1 MYLRQ
6 LFPATLKTEPAGIEY
21 QIHEFPNGLRMVHR
35 QVPTTRIAHC
45 GFILDIGS
53 RDEDLNQIGIAHF
66 WEHMAF
72 KGTEKRK
79 AFHILNRLEILGGEI
94 NAYTT
99 KEKIAFH
106 ASLLASHF
114 EKAVDLLSDITFH
127 SVFPEKEILKE
138 RNVIL
143 EEMAMYQDAPDDAI
157 QDEFDSL
164 LFPNHPLGNNILGT
178 EASVA
183 AFTRNDFVDFY
194 GQNVGSGRL
203 MFSSVGPFDMKTAIR
218 KAGPFLEAAP
228 HLTGGKVRQ
237 APEALIPRKETKKVQ
252 GQQAHFM
259 LGCRSYALANE
270 KRLPFFL
277 LNNILGGPALNSRL
291 NLSLREKHGLVY
303 TVEAN
308 YAPYL
313 DTGAFSVY
321 LGTEPKNLGKARLL
335 VEKEISSL
343 YKQELSP
350 TRLSQAKEQLKGQLA
365 MAEEGNQMF
374 MLMLGKSILDM
385 GKVESLAEIF
395 AAIDAIKAGQLREI
409 AEESWKHDQWAE
421 LTYLPEK
428 PSRAK

>member
-1 MYLRQ
+1 MYLRR
-6 LFPATLKTEPAGIEY
+6 LFPLTLKTESAGAEY
-21 QIHEFPNGLRMVHR
+21 QTYEFENGLRMVHR
-35 QVPTTRIAHC
+35 QVPNTRIAHC
-45 GFILDIGS
+45 GFILDVGG
-53 RDEDLNQIGIAHF
+53 RDEESDQVGIAHF

-114 EKAVDLLSDITFH
+114 EKAVDLLTDITFH
-127 SVFPEKEILKE
+127 SIFPEKEILKE

-143 EEMAMYQDAPDDAI
+143 EEMAMYLDAPDDAI
-157 QDEFDSL
+157 QDEFDGL
-164 LFPNHPLGNNILGT
+164 LFPDHPLGNNILGT
-178 EASVA
+178 ETSVS
-183 AFTRNDFVDFY
+183 AFERQDFIRFY
-194 GQNVGSGRL
+194 QQNVGSGRL
-203 MFSSVGPFDMKTAIR
+203 LFSSVGPFDMETAIR
-218 KAGPFLEAAP
+218 KARPFLESAP
-228 HLTGGKVRQ
+228 RVSGGKSRLAPPPIVARQ
-237 APEALIPRKETKKVQ
+237 ESRKVQ

-259 LGCRSYALANE
+259 LGCRSYALGNE

-321 LGTEPKNLGKARLL
+321 LGTEPKNLAKARLL

-385 GKVESLAEIF
+385 GRVESLAEIF
-395 AAIDAIKAGQLREI
+395 SAIDALKAGQLREI
-409 AEESWKHDQWAE
+409 AEESWKHSNWAE

-428 PSRAK
+428 PSRTK